1 MPQLAHRVNINGN
14 VMFHLV
20 SRKNSLEDGN
30 EQIEEKNIAN
40 DEVSST
46 QDKD

>member
-14 VMFHLV
+14 VKFHL